1 MKRLLSLAIFT
12 SALALF
18 SCTREVSDASIDPP
32 EVKELT
38 ETTNTDVQMDGTA
51 EEVFDN
57 AAGIDAATAGEALGI
72 YGEWGLGL
80 FPNVD
85 NPMTGGRCYT
95 VTVTPKD
102 RGVYPKKVVIE
113 FGNDCRING
122 RVRKGRIVTMY
133 SGPLHIPGNKSV
145 TELDGYFLDSMKIT
159 GRFQLQN
166 TTEPGSNQRRFTRT
180 VSAKVYSL
188 NRNIWWSWSG
198 TTVTTQIE
206 GNGTPMFPRDDIFR
220 ITFSRKGEYSD
231 GRTWAAE
238 TKEPLIKAFT
248 CPWISK
254 GSVFI
259 RTNGREAILDY
270 GKGECDK
277 EATLTINGV
286 SKVIK
291 LG

>member
-1 MKRLLSLAIFT
+1 MKHLV
-12 SALALF
+12 ALATIIGTVFLF
-18 SCTREVSDASIDPP
+18 SCTREVSDASLETP

-38 ETTNTDVQMDGTA
+38 EATSTDVQMEGTA

-57 AAGIDAATAGEALGI
+57 SAGIDAVTAGESLGI

-80 FPNVD
+80 FPNID
-85 NPMTGGRCYT
+85 NPMIGGRCYT
-95 VTVTPKD
+95 VTVTPKE

-122 RVRKGRIVTMY
+122 RLRKGRIVTMY
-133 SGPLHIPGNKSV
+133 SGPLHIPGNKSI

-166 TTEPGSNQRRFTRT
+166 TTEPGSNQRRFTKS

-188 NRNIWWSWSG
+188 NRNLWWSWTG
-198 TTVTTQIE
+198 TTITTQIE
-206 GNGTPMFPRDDIFR
+206 GNGTPLFPRDDVFS
-220 ITFSRKGEYSD
+220 ITFNRRGEYSD
-231 GRTWAAE
+231 GRKWVSE

-259 RTNGREAILDY
+259 RTNGREAVLNY
-270 GKGECDK
+270 GRGTCDK